1 MTHAIELTPAE
12 LDLLEELLEREA
24 RQLPVEIH
32 HTATAKYRERLRRR
46 SEMVEAILGRIRC
59 SISHELA

>member
-1 MTHAIELTPAE
+1 MTHAVELTPAE

-32 HTATAKYRERLRRR
+32 HTVTAKYRDRLRRR
-46 SEMVEAILGRIRC
+46 SELVEAVLGRIRC
-59 SISHELA
+59 SMAQELC